1 MTIRINFSF
10 TGGMIL
16 FGFLLMAIAAGIDYV
31 YAENLF
37 ESNDDIQNVKQT
49 LPGTTVFYIGAAA
62 VVLGIIFR
70 VKGWVE

>member
-16 FGFLLMAIAAGIDYV
+16 FGFLLMAIASGIDYV

-37 ESNDDIQNVKQT
+37 ESNGDIQNVKQT